1 VPAFLERELGERVF
15 VEQLDLADAEHL
27 LTLGKRYP
35 IRGIVHLAAAPFAGD
50 EPLVYLRRSL
60 DTLFS
65 VLDARAAVG
74 GRPGLLG
81 EHDRRLC
88 RSRRATRSRER
99 GPARAA
105 AGRSGASDPD
115 DQAPVSSSRSL
126 ASRWVR

>member
-65 VLDARAAVG
+65 VLDAARRWEVDRVCLASTIGVYAGAGAQPGPVNEDLPVPLLAGAA
-74 GRPGLLG
+74 L
-81 EHDRRLC
+81 
-88 RSRRATRSRER
+88 
-99 GPARAA
+99 
-105 AGRSGASDPD
+105 SDPD